1 MLNNYIIQTFDLSK
15 VYKLKGKKKEITALN
30 NVNISIRE
38 NEIFGLLGPNGAG
51 KTTMIQI
58 LTTLL
63 QPTSGYALIDGFNI
77 IKRPKRAKNR
87 VALMLESS
95 MLYYRITGFEN
106 LKFFCKIYQVQN
118 YREKIYKIA
127 DELGLTEW
135 LKQYVEYY
143 SSGMKMKLA
152 LCRTLLLERKI
163 LFLDEPT
170 LGLDVSTKNLITD
183 KLRKVKKTI
192 FLCSHDLSVVEKLCD
207 RVAFINKGTIQ
218 KIGTKE
224 DIRRMIQTEI
234 KLEVNI
240 NKNKKSLKEELLN
253 HDFIT
258 EVTNTKKGYII
269 GLEERKNYRS
279 LLSILVNFE
288 ILGINELGESLEDL
302 FLKII

>member
-127 DELGLTEW
+127 DEFGLGEW
-135 LKQYVEYY
+135 LNQYVEYY

-152 LCRTLLLERKI
+152 LCRTLLLDRKI

-170 LGLDVSTKNLITD
+170 LGLDVKTKTFITD
-183 KLRKVKKTI
+183 KLKDVKKTI
-192 FLCSHDLSVVEKLCD
+192 FLCSHDMNLVEKLCD
-207 RVAFINKGTIQ
+207 RIAFINKGNII

-224 DIRRMIQTEI
+224 EIQSLIQKEI
-234 KLEVNI
+234 KVEVYI
-240 NKNKKSLKEELLN
+240 NKNKKYLKEELIS
-253 HDFIT
+253 HEYIT
-258 EVTNTKKGYII
+258 DVSDTRKGLII
-269 GLEERKNYRS
+269 GIKERKNYKN
-279 LLSILVNFE
+279 LLLIFTTFDILVLKE
-288 ILGINELGESLEDL
+288 IEESLEEL